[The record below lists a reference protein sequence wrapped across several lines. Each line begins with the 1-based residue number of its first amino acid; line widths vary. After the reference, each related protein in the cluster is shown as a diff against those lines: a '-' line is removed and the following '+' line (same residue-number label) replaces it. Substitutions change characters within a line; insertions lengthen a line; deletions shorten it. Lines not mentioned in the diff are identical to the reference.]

1 MDQRDPTGS
10 LFFVPI
16 YYSDNI
22 IMAVILPNQVLE
34 SGTKYN
40 KCKYNISH
48 QALFQTP
55 LFEINIDDIDN
66 RELEKNIYELRDKS
80 EGVTL
85 SNRGGW
91 HSDIQSSHHLN
102 EHKLDGTFKPVTDK
116 IVEIIYHLP
125 FEPIPDVI
133 DDISVWANING
144 KGSYNAIHNHPGC
157 DLSGVYYVK
166 VPEGDCGNIG
176 FHDPR
181 PVLFGNDFIVDR
193 YVGGGI
199 VPRLP
204 IEGNMYLFPSSFGH
218 EVGMNNTDGDRISI
232 SFNLRVR

>member
-66 RELEKNIYELRDKS
+66 RELEKNIYNLRDKE
-80 EGVTL
+80 EGITL

-91 HSDIQSSHHLN
+91 HSIIQSSCR
-102 EHKLDGTFKPVTDK
+102 ETIDDTFKPVIDK
-116 IVEIIYHLP
+116 LITVLGALP
-125 FEPIPDVI
+125 FDVTQS
-133 DDISVWANING
+133 DNQYLTATATF
-144 KGSYNAIHNHPGC
+144 KY
-157 DLSGVYYVK
+157 
-166 VPEGDCGNIG
+166 
-176 FHDPR
+176 
-181 PVLFGNDFIVDR
+181 VLFEVRNV
-193 YVGGGI
+193 
-199 VPRLP
+199 
-204 IEGNMYLFPSSFGH
+204 SSQ
-218 EVGMNNTDGDRISI
+218 TR
-232 SFNLRVR
+232 R